1 MGVKRKERISI
12 PVELTAQVMY
22 ESDRTCCVCTER
34 GKRVQIHHIDEN
46 PANNDPA
53 NLAVLCFDCHDQTQI
68 KGGFGRRLDAPQ
80 VREFRERWIQ
90 RVDTRRKDADEL
102 ASMRSLGPADS
113 SRPMVPLTVNAPAAA
128 AETLPEDVGDVAA
141 AGEVDDLTEY
151 IARLPQLRA
160 QAMAQA
166 RPGWDSGATADMMA
180 ASYQVIDT
188 YVGVMAHL
196 ARWYPERHF
205 GRSAETFFSRRVSSL
220 FRWHRRR
227 LETGPPPHG
236 TILGP
241 LAAGAVMRDTAT
253 MIVDLVDALQ
263 SLETP
268 AREWDRWRLAWER
281 AGD

>member
-1 MGVKRKERISI
+1 MKRKERISI
-12 PVELTAQVMY
+12 PVELAAQVMY
-22 ESDRTCCVCTER
+22 ASDRTCCVCTER

-46 PANNDPA
+46 PANNDPV
-53 NLAVLCFDCHDQTQI
+53 NLAVLCFDCHDQTQV

-90 RVDTRRKDADEL
+90 RVDMRRKNADEL

-113 SRPMVPLTVNAPAAA
+113 LVPMVPLTVNAPAAA
-128 AETLPEDVGDVAA
+128 VETLTENVGDIAA

-151 IARLPQLRA
+151 IARLPQLRG
-160 QAMAQA
+160 QVMAQA
-166 RPGWDSGATADMMA
+166 RPGWDSGVTADMMA

-188 YVGVMAHL
+188 YVGVMAQL

-205 GRSAETFFSRRVSSL
+205 GRRAETFFSRRVGSL

-268 AREWDRWRLAWER
+268 AKEWNRWRSAWER

>member
-1 MGVKRKERISI
+1 VKRQRKERV
-12 PVELTAQVMY
+12 PPDPGLVARVMY
-22 ESDRTCCVCTER
+22 DSDRTCCVCTER
-34 GKRVQIHHIDEN
+34 AKRVQVHHIDEN

-53 NLAVLCFDCHDQTQI
+53 NLAVLCFDCHDETQI
-68 KGGFGRRLDAPQ
+68 KGGFGRKLDAPQ
-80 VREFRERWIQ
+80 VRQCREQWIQ
-90 RVDTRRKDADEL
+90 RVDRRRNSADEL
-102 ASMRSLGPADS
+102 ASMRSLGPLDQS
-113 SRPMVPLTVNAPAAA
+113 VPLVSLTVNVPSAHTCAV
-128 AETLPEDVGDVAA
+128 PEANDVAA
-141 AGEVDDLTEY
+141 ASEVDDLTAY

-166 RPGWDSGATADMMA
+166 RAGWDSGVTAEMMG

-196 ARWYPERHF
+196 ARWYPEGHF
-205 GRSAETFFSRRVSSL
+205 GRSAETFFNRRVGSL

-236 TILGP
+236 TILGT

-253 MIVDLVDALQ
+253 MIVDMINTLQ

-268 AREWDRWRLAWER
+268 VKEWRRWLTAWER

>member
-1 MGVKRKERISI
+1 VKRKERIPPPPDLVAHI
-12 PVELTAQVMY
+12 MY
-22 ESDRTCCVCTER
+22 ASDRTCCVCTER

-53 NLAVLCFDCHDQTQI
+53 NLAVLCFDCHDDTQI

-80 VREFRERWIQ
+80 VRAFRERWIE
-90 RVDTRRKDADEL
+90 RVETRRKTADEL

-113 SRPMVPLTVNAPAAA
+113 SVPMVPLSVNVRATPTDTGRR
-128 AETLPEDVGDVAA
+128 ETGDVAA

-160 QAMAQA
+160 QAMTQA
-166 RPGWDSGATADMMA
+166 RPGWDSGVTADMMA

-188 YVGVMAHL
+188 YVGVMVHL

-205 GRSAETFFSRRVSSL
+205 GRSAETFFTRRVRSL
-220 FRWHRRR
+220 FQWHRRR

-241 LAAGAVMRDTAT
+241 LAASAVMRDTAT

-268 AREWDRWRLAWER
+268 ATEWDRWRSAWER